1 MRVNKLILILLL
13 SISLNLDA
21 SNNFLG
27 SLGTVGTQY
36 PDFGHN
42 RPPQETL
49 ELFDDMIGYAYNN
62 YSDAA
67 LAVRNILNIPRN
79 GMKFRDI
86 VYNGVTLI
94 PYDENQDMID
104 QFYENM
110 SRKNLAKIAKDNKVD
125 IILYSMFFKTK
136 LRRAIKTKENPAKL
150 IYVIYAYDAQS
161 SATKTKY
168 IKFTVKDLLTDPL
181 YDPIELQELFTKNY
195 ISIFQV
201 ILGHMSMI
209 GSAYSASEVQEV
221 DSTNSSSSDFTEK
234 SSHENMKQKRQ
245 KEQIK
250 AAEEAV
256 DGDW

>member
-1 MRVNKLILILLL
+1 MRVNKLIYALFLTV
-13 SISLNLDA
+13 SLNLSAA
-21 SNNFLG
+21 SNFLG
-27 SLGTVGTQY
+27 SIGTVGTQY
-36 PDFGHN
+36 PDFGHS

-94 PYDENQDMID
+94 PYEENQDMID

-110 SRKNLAKIAKDNKVD
+110 SRRNLAKIAKDNKVD

-136 LRRAIKTKENPAKL
+136 LRKAIKMKENPAEL

-168 IKFTVKDLLTDPL
+168 IKFKVTDLLNSPM

-195 ISIFQV
+195 IAIFKV
-201 ILGHMSMI
+201 ILGHMSTI
-209 GSAYSASEVQEV
+209 GSAYTESEVQQV
-221 DSTNSSSSDFTEK
+221 KNDTSSSDSSEK
-234 SSHENMKQKRQ
+234 SSVEDIKQKR
-245 KEQIK
+245 KEEQIK
-250 AAEEAV
+250 AAQEAA